1 LFNKKLMWC
10 CGVLLALLSGSIR
23 AEVMTAAVTLDTRN
37 EAGAED
43 GWYSHVI
50 SAGDSLSYIFQQYAL
65 SAATLAELLEN
76 TTVAEYLARIRPGQI
91 VHLLKGQQQ
100 ELKQLI
106 LVRNPRESLHIQAQQ
121 PAGFTAVVDKKPVVN
136 QTASIAGVIQ
146 SSLFLD
152 GQRAGLSDAKIMELA
167 ALFRWDIDFA
177 LDLRPGDQFRLVYEE
192 QILDGRKWRDGPIL
206 AAEFIHRGERYHA
219 FRYQDSQGDI
229 DYYNAQGYNKKRS
242 FTRSPI
248 PLARVSSGF
257 SKRRWHPVLKRWRA
271 HKGVDYAAPTG
282 TPIKVTGKGKVSFVG
297 WKKGYGRTV
306 IVQHGKEYQTLYA
319 HLSRVA
325 ANLRVG
331 QRVAQSE
338 VIGYVGQ
345 TGLATGPHLH
355 YEFRV
360 DGVHRN
366 PLTIKLPRS
375 LRLKT
380 QQLADFQRQIAP
392 LSEQLAHLEPAVMVA
407 EQVPYQVEDPDGTG
421 NF

>member
-1 LFNKKLMWC
+1 MFAKRWMTLF
-10 CGVLLALLSGSIR
+10 GVCLTLLSATTLADRIV
-23 AEVMTAAVTLDTRN
+23 EEPAA
-37 EAGAED
+37 GPED

-50 SAGDSLSYIFQQYAL
+50 SAGESLSYIFQQYDV
-65 SAATLAELLEN
+65 SAATLATLLRN
-76 TTVAEYLARIRPGQI
+76 ATIAQHLTRIRPGQI
-91 VHLLKGQQQ
+91 VHLLKDQQQ
-100 ELKQLI
+100 RLVQLI
-106 LVRNPRESLHIQAQQ
+106 LVRSPRETLHIQAQQ
-121 PAGFTAVVDKKPVVN
+121 PSGFTVTMDKKPVTTRV
-136 QTASIAGVIQ
+136 ASAAGVIQ

-152 GQRAGLSDAKIMELA
+152 GQRAGLSDAKIMELVD
-167 ALFRWDIDFA
+167 LFRWDIDFA

-192 QILDGRKWRDGPIL
+192 QVLEGRKWRDGPIL
-206 AAEFIHRGERYHA
+206 AAEFIHRGEHYHA

-242 FTRSPI
+242 FIRSPI

-271 HKGVDYAAPTG
+271 HRGVDYAAPTG

-306 IVQHGKEYQTLYA
+306 MVQHGKEYQTLYA
-319 HLSRVA
+319 HLSRFA
-325 ANLRVG
+325 DNLQVG

-360 DGVHRN
+360 NGVHRN
-366 PLTIKLPRS
+366 PLTLKLPRA

-380 QQLADFQRQIAP
+380 QQLAAFQRQIAP
-392 LSEQLAHLEPAVMVA
+392 LSDQLADLEPAIIVA
-407 EQVPYQVEDPDGTG
+407 KQTPYQADH
-421 NF
+421 